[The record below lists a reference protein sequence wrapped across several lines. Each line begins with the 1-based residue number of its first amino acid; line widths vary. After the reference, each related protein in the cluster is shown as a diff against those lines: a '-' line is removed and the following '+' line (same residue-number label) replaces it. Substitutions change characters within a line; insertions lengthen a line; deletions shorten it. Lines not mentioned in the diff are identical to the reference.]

1 MNYKIKITTLSDT
14 IIATAEGQGSIIDT
28 DICFDEFGIPYIP
41 ARRIKGCL
49 RDSALEVYQ
58 LLNMLNRPTS
68 TSFIDD
74 IFGSRGYSPAKV
86 KISNANIFDY
96 KINKEWIS
104 YLLETSNTP
113 FSEENVKK
121 YFSQIR
127 NMTEIDNERW
137 IAKDKSLRNV
147 RTLREGLDFE
157 ANLDFI
163 EDPNQGTID
172 FLALSVKNLRYIGSN
187 RTRGFG
193 KIKCQLFYNNQPI
206 NPEIDPLKSTEEA
219 K

>member
-1 MNYKIKITTLSDT
+1 MNYQIKITTLSDT

-28 DICFDEFGIPYIP
+28 DICFDELGIPYIP

-49 RDSALEVYQ
+49 RDSALEVHQ
-58 LLNMLNRPTS
+58 LLTTLGSLTS
-68 TSFIDD
+68 TSVIED
-74 IFGSRGYSPAKV
+74 IFGSRGYFPANV
-86 KISNANIFDY
+86 KFSNANIADY
-96 KINKEWIS
+96 EIIKEWTL
-104 YLLETSNTP
+104 YLLKTTNTP
-113 FSEENVKK
+113 FSEENVKT

-127 NMTEIDNERW
+127 NMTEIDTELG

-157 ANLDFI
+157 ANLNFI
-163 EDPNQGTID
+163 EEPSQKTID
-172 FLALSVKNLRYIGSN
+172 FLALTVRNLRYIGSN

-193 KIKCQLFYNNQPI
+193 KIKCQLLQNNQPI
-206 NPEIDPLKSTEEA
+206 YPEINSLSIEEV